1 MLDMLPDILKT
12 HIQKK
17 PQFKLLRVS
26 ENLGTFTGALNKYL
40 RHTAGFQDF
49 FQ

>member
-1 MLDMLPDILKT
+1 MLNMLPDIKDT
-12 HIQKK
+12 YPKETTIQT
-17 PQFKLLRVS
+17 LEIVW
-26 ENLGTFTGALNKYL
+26 ELGHFHRALNKYL